1 MAERLLG
8 CALALG
14 LLGCAEPVECGDG
27 RACPTADQKPRAGDV
42 NLFFGANRW
51 AAYYAEAEDGIVT
64 LAVARGQIVIDP
76 DSMTLRRLRVALGP
90 FQYDTDVDP
99 IDVSELKFS
108 LETPVTLPPDP
119 VATAWYSVPTG
130 SEVQTCAVVDGVRQ
144 HATVTLDEPLT
155 VRFYSAERLTLDAI
169 LPLHLELPAGDRC
182 ETREAD
188 VLVFMQA
195 EPKNRPG
202 NTFSCVSEDG
212 YFQIC
217 TTSSELGGK
226 SVPVEIR

>member
-1 MAERLLG
+1 MVTVFIEDAERRLVYG
-8 CALALG
+8 ENPG
-14 LLGCAEPVECGDG
+14 EVDG
-27 RACPTADQKPRAGDV
+27 RGKENKIAIRPVYGLFQVCDLPGTVAHGRQDRSDVGVLFIGLPNAPDRKGTGISKLSRFIGFGCNHPGAVSHFPVGERRAVFHDQNP
-42 NLFFGANRW
+42 
-51 AAYYAEAEDGIVT
+51 
-64 LAVARGQIVIDP
+64 
-76 DSMTLRRLRVALGP
+76 
-90 FQYDTDVDP
+90 
-99 IDVSELKFS
+99 
-108 LETPVTLPPDP
+108 LPPDP

-169 LPLHLELPAGDRC
+169 LPLHLDFPAGDRC